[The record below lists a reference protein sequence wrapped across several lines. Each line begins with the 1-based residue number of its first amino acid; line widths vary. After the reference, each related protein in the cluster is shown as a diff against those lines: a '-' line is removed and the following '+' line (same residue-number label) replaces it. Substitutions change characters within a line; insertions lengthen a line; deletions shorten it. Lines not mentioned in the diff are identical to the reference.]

1 MSGVPSQRGVG
12 GACPR
17 SCSQGSTTS
26 SGTRA
31 GEIFHMI
38 SVGGWGRGRRDEP
51 VRLVCQ
57 ASRTRE
63 RLGAGIKQRAG
74 IPSCPEFTAAGKLR
88 GLGHPGGGQ
97 GRQEGGRQP
106 PGQCAPPAPRGKS
119 PREAAARALALPAR
133 RPPRGTRRRRRL
145 PARSPGQ
152 PAARSRP
159 SLPSRPPAASWTQRG
174 TRGRGGRQRSRWNRK
189 PPSGGRR
196 LTRPLPKCGQASRD
210 RGGRPD
216 PSPAAVTR
224 VVSATLR
231 SPSPESRRAG
241 GGGWRWGVG
250 TGKGAHEFPDRH
262 PWACAPCP
270 EGLTLA
276 GAGEGRPAR
285 GLSFRAAAPA
295 DSWLARAGGGGP
307 GHTDARTHPT
317 RSARQ

>member
-1 MSGVPSQRGVG
+1 
-12 GACPR
+12 
-17 SCSQGSTTS
+17 
-26 SGTRA
+26 
-31 GEIFHMI
+31 MI

-88 GLGHPGGGQ
+88 GPGHPDGGQ
-97 GRQEGGRQP
+97 GKQEGGRQP
-106 PGQCAPPAPRGKS
+106 LGQCAPPAPRGKS

-174 TRGRGGRQRSRWNRK
+174 TRGRGGRRRSRWNRK
-189 PPSGGRR
+189 PPSGGGRR

-216 PSPAAVTR
+216 PSPAAVAG
-224 VVSATLR
+224 VVSAALK

-241 GGGWRWGVG
+241 GVGWVAMGGG
-250 TGKGAHEFPDRH
+250 D
-262 PWACAPCP
+262 
-270 EGLTLA
+270 
-276 GAGEGRPAR
+276 GEGGTNSPIATLGRALPAR
-285 GLSFRAAAPA
+285 KG
-295 DSWLARAGGGGP
+295 
-307 GHTDARTHPT
+307 
-317 RSARQ
+317 